1 MNLGTKILAFLAV
14 LLSIALVPFAT
25 VANRNQAFAQEQ
37 LLDVQS
43 RLKQREDELVATSEA
58 LNASIAALQAK
69 LAAAEAQVRVSVAE
83 REGEAQL
90 RAEGVRDAERLRL
103 QVAELMAQ
111 VSAFGANDALQTR
124 LIEAMRQDIEAA
136 RAQFLAADKVRVE
149 LEDALVRMRA
159 GVETEAAARVQA
171 EERIRQAEE
180 RIRQVEEQVQRANAE
195 KAQAVAKVQHMFEA
209 LEYLHQLGSP

>member
-14 LLSIALVPFAT
+14 LLTVALVPYAT

-37 LLDVQS
+37 LLDVQA
-43 RLKQREDELVATSEA
+43 RLKQREDELVATSET

-90 RAEGVRDAERLRL
+90 RAEGARDAERLRL

-111 VSAFGANDALQTR
+111 VSAFGANDALQTK

-136 RAQFLAADKVRVE
+136 RGQFLAADKVRAD

-159 GVETEAAARVQA
+159 NVETEAAARVQA
-171 EERIRQAEE
+171 EERIRQAED